1 MQLELRPIKKL
12 LPGEESPV
20 FENNISDNVLI
31 YLKNASDTA
40 LIYNLLTNGQNN
52 TTTKDS
58 TNLNWC
64 SHSFSLLYTQY
75 ITLMQMDTV
84 CYVSGT
90 LKSISCLHQMIY
102 YLSVKTAKLVSH
114 HFVVPAVLEPRRRRC
129 VL

>member
-1 MQLELRPIKKL
+1 MQLALRPIKKL
-12 LPGEESPV
+12 LPGEESRV

-31 YLKNASDTA
+31 SLKNASGTA

-52 TTTKDS
+52 TTTKDI

-64 SHSFSLLYTQY
+64 SYSFSLLYTQY

-90 LKSISCLHQMIY
+90 LKSI
-102 YLSVKTAKLVSH
+102 
-114 HFVVPAVLEPRRRRC
+114 
-129 VL
+129 